1 MTEETKITLYNKLSQ
16 VWDTIPLN
24 KYVDRDEYYINDEE
38 IINAIK
44 RKIIEPYES
53 NPVVGDVV
61 SGKSTISE
69 RIRPI
74 VSKADEVRREYE
86 QIRFIRRFDPEQEIF
101 GENENLIAKELEDI
115 LNIKKTYEKDFIVSE
130 RFQEIV
136 DKIYGFNAE
145 KGFKGFRRPVLYNL
159 RNGLPVALAAVYFVG
174 PSLDPGTL
182 VEKYPI
188 IGDIAIGFL
197 GELTGAL
204 ASFSSSLFFIYGGSD
219 KIEKETD
226 RLKKQAQFL
235 DETITELY
243 K

>member
-16 VWDTIPLN
+16 VWNTIPLN
-24 KYVDRDEYYINDEE
+24 KYIDRDEYYIKDKR
-38 IINAIK
+38 IIDTIK

-74 VSKADEVRREYE
+74 ASRADEARRVYE
-86 QIRFIRRFDPEQEIF
+86 QIRFIKKFDPEKEIF
-101 GENENLIAKELEDI
+101 GENENLIAKELGDI
-115 LNIKKTYEKDFIVSE
+115 LDIKKAYEKGFIVSE

-136 DKIYGFNAE
+136 DKIWGFNTKKRFE
-145 KGFKGFRRPVLYNL
+145 RFRPILYGL
-159 RNGLPVALAAVYFVG
+159 RNGLPIALAAVYFVE
-174 PSLDPGTL
+174 PKLDPGPV

-188 IGDIAIGFL
+188 IGDVTIGFI
-197 GELTGAL
+197 GELFGAM
-204 ASFSSSLFFIYGGSD
+204 ASSCSGVLFLHEVSD
-219 KIEKETD
+219 KIGKETD

-235 DETITELY
+235 DGTITELY

>member
-1 MTEETKITLYNKLSQ
+1 MIQEAKITLCNKLSQ
-16 VWDTIPLN
+16 VWNTIPLN

-38 IINAIK
+38 IINLIK

-53 NPVVGDVV
+53 NPVVGDVINR
-61 SGKSTISE
+61 KSTISE

-86 QIRFIRRFDPEQEIF
+86 QIRFIKRFDPEEEIF

-115 LNIKKTYEKDFIVSE
+115 LNIKKAYEKGFIVSE

-145 KGFKGFRRPVLYNL
+145 KGFKGFRPVLYNL
-159 RNGLPVALAAVYFVG
+159 RNGLPVALAAVCFVEPSPG
-174 PSLDPGTL
+174 PLI
-182 VEKYPI
+182 EKYPI
-188 IGDIAIGFL
+188 IGDIVIGFL
-197 GELTGAL
+197 GEATGIV
-204 ASFSSSLFFIYGGSD
+204 ASFFSSMFFIHGGFD
-219 KIEKETD
+219 KIEKETG